1 MCKLKNSKIVYK
13 GKIIEVKV
21 DKIILPSGKETIRE
35 VVVFPS
41 TVVVLPI
48 FENKIIFVEQFRYP
62 INKNLLEL
70 PAGKVDS
77 GEKSEYTAKR
87 ELLEETGFEAKKI
100 KKLAGFY
107 LTPGYSTEFME
118 LYLAYDLKK
127 VSDIEDKDEIN
138 KVIFMEIQEV
148 ERKLKEGF
156 FEDGKTILALSFYFY
171 NYK

>member
-70 PAGKVDS
+70 RHHFGLIV
-77 GEKSEYTAKR
+77 
-87 ELLEETGFEAKKI
+87 
-100 KKLAGFY
+100 
-107 LTPGYSTEFME
+107 
-118 LYLAYDLKK
+118 
-127 VSDIEDKDEIN
+127 
-138 KVIFMEIQEV
+138 
-148 ERKLKEGF
+148 
-156 FEDGKTILALSFYFY
+156 
-171 NYK
+171 